1 MVFNFALTLPLKK
14 EIKVNTTRKIV
25 ISKSKNN
32 ITKTSNGGLLSHL
45 FQLIYLIYEKIGK
58 FFYFY
63 IKSLPFWGKPFLV
76 RFKQN
81 YALPSEPNTS
91 IRSSTDAWIALTP
104 SAKNLR
110 GSKSFFLSYSASF
123 AS

>member
-1 MVFNFALTLPLKK
+1 MLSYSSFKTLWKQHCASLDS
-14 EIKVNTTRKIV
+14 VYY
-25 ISKSKNN
+25 
-32 ITKTSNGGLLSHL
+32 TKTSSLKPKNPPSQAG
-45 FQLIYLIYEKIGK
+45 FICIIQLD
-58 FFYFY
+58 
-63 IKSLPFWGKPFLV
+63 
-76 RFKQN
+76 

-91 IRSSTDAWIALTP
+91 IRSSTDAWIAFTP

>member
-1 MVFNFALTLPLKK
+1 LPEDYEIRNFTLKIILFIKNTGFIVSLKHTK
-14 EIKVNTTRKIV
+14 KPTQWAGSVCIV
-25 ISKSKNN
+25 
-32 ITKTSNGGLLSHL
+32 
-45 FQLIYLIYEKIGK
+45 QLD
-58 FFYFY
+58 
-63 IKSLPFWGKPFLV
+63 
-76 RFKQN
+76 

-91 IRSSTDAWIALTP
+91 IRSSTDAWIAFTP